1 MENNNSIESQSQE
14 DFDMAQYIYSI
25 LSSQIFVMMS
35 WGFENPETIRN
46 GMKFQV
52 SGFKFQ
58 GDVEIVYNEGQ
69 DLFDLAFIN
78 SKNERHTH
86 LGIYFDQLLQVVDDF
101 VEKTENY
108 KELVQ
113 QTYFNSETEKT
124 DEAINT

>member
-1 MENNNSIESQSQE
+1 MEKENSIESQNQE
-14 DFDMAQYIYSI
+14 DFEMAQYIYSI

-35 WGFENPETIRN
+35 WGFENPVTIRN
-46 GMKFQV
+46 GMKFKV

-78 SKNERHTH
+78 SKNERHT
-86 LGIYFDQLLQVVDDF
+86 LLSIYFDQLLEVVDDF

-124 DEAINT
+124 DE

>member
-1 MENNNSIESQSQE
+1 MEKENSIESQNHE
-14 DFDMAQYIYSI
+14 DFEMAQYIYSI
-25 LSSQIFVMMS
+25 LSTQIFVVMS
-35 WGFENPETIRN
+35 WGFENPVTIRN
-46 GMKFQV
+46 GMKFTV
-52 SGFKFQ
+52 SGFKFH

-78 SKNERHTH
+78 SKNERHTL
-86 LGIYFDQLLQVVDDF
+86 LGIYFDQLLEVVDDF

-124 DEAINT
+124 DE